1 MRTGD
6 IGERDFLKSIQHLI
20 GEIDG
25 AKLGFDE
32 DASDIPLTG
41 DKSIVVN
48 VDTFTSKT
56 DWLPGMTEAQ
66 VGRKTAI
73 MALSDIVAKGATPV
87 ATMLSL
93 CVPKDYDVGASQEL
107 IRGYSQYCFKSG
119 IPFIGG
125 DLGSSSEVVL
135 TGVAIGIA
143 APETIVTRSGTNEGD
158 IIAVTD
164 LFGFTSVAFE
174 ILMNNLKTEG
184 DLRDDALGAAYKPKI
199 HYGFVSALAKKGAIT
214 ASMDSS
220 DGLGITLHTMANS
233 SSLRF
238 VIDDLPVANGVEH
251 FAKNN
256 LLDTKKLVMQGGEE
270 FIIVLTVPV
279 DRWDDALD
287 VAQKQHVA
295 LQAIGTT
302 RKGSGVYYESPDGNF
317 EIPPEGYDNFKEW
330 D

>member
-1 MRTGD
+1 MKTGD
-6 IGERDFLKSIQHLI
+6 IGERDFLKSIQHLV
-20 GEIDG
+20 GEIDD

-41 DKSIVVN
+41 HKSIVVN
-48 VDTFTSKT
+48 VDTFTAKT

-73 MALSDIVAKGATPV
+73 MALSDIVVKGATPV

-93 CVPKDYDVGASQEL
+93 CVPNDYDVSASQEL

-143 APETIVTRSGTNEGD
+143 APETIVTRSGTKESD

-174 ILMNNLKTEG
+174 ILINNLKTEG

-199 HYGFVSALAKKGAIT
+199 HFGFVSSLARDGAIT

-220 DGLGITLHTMANS
+220 DGLGITLHTMANLS
-233 SSLRF
+233 SFRF
-238 VIDDLPVANGVEH
+238 VIDNLPVAKGVEH
-251 FAKNN
+251 FARNN
-256 LLDTKKLVMQGGEE
+256 LLDATKLVMQGGEE
-270 FIIVLTVPV
+270 FIIVLTIPANK
-279 DRWDDALD
+279 WDDASD

-295 LQAIGTT
+295 LRAIGTT
-302 RKGSGVYYESPDGNF
+302 KKGSGVYYESPEGLL
-317 EIPPEGYDNFKEW
+317 EILPVGYDNFKEW

>member
-6 IGERDFLKSIQHLI
+6 IGERDFLKSIQHLV

-32 DASDIPLTG
+32 DASDIPLTS

-56 DWLPGMTEAQ
+56 DWLPDMTEAQ

-93 CVPKDYDVGASQEL
+93 CVPKNYDVNASQEL
-107 IRGYSQYCFKSG
+107 VRGYSQYCLKSG

-135 TGVAIGIA
+135 TGVAIGVA
-143 APETIVTRSGTNEGD
+143 APEAIVTRSGTREGD
-158 IIAVTD
+158 MIAVTD
-164 LFGFTSVAFE
+164 LFGLTSVAFK
-174 ILMNNLKTEG
+174 ILMNDLKAEG

-199 HYGFVSALAKKGAIT
+199 HYGFVSSLVKKGAIT

-220 DGLGITLHTMANS
+220 DGLGITLHTMANLS
-233 SSLRF
+233 SFRF
-238 VIDDLPVANGVEH
+238 AIDNLPVAKGVEH
-251 FAKNN
+251 FARNN

-270 FIIVLTVPV
+270 FIIVLTVPA
-279 DRWDDALD
+279 DRWTVALD
-287 VAQKQHVA
+287 VAKKQHVD
-295 LQAIGTT
+295 LHAIGTAK
-302 RKGSGVYYESPDGNF
+302 KGSGVYYESHEGDF
-317 EIPPEGYDNFKEW
+317 EIPPAGYDNFKEW

>member
-6 IGERDFLKSIQHLI
+6 IGERDFLKSIQHLVA
-20 GEIDG
+20 EIDG

-41 DKSIVVN
+41 DKSIIVN
-48 VDTFTSKT
+48 VDTFTAKT

-93 CVPKDYDVGASQEL
+93 CVPNDYDVSASQEL
-107 IRGYSQYCFKSG
+107 IRGYSQYCLKSG

-125 DLGSSSEVVL
+125 DLGSSSEVVI
-135 TGVAIGIA
+135 TGVAIGTA
-143 APETIVTRSGTNEGD
+143 APETIVTRSGTKEGD
-158 IIAVTD
+158 IIAVTG
-164 LFGFTSVAFE
+164 LFGLTSVAFE
-174 ILMNNLKTEG
+174 ILINNLNAEG

-199 HYGFVSALAKKGAIT
+199 HFGFVSSLARNGAIT

-220 DGLGITLHTMANS
+220 DGLGITLHTMANL

-238 VIDDLPVANGVEH
+238 VIDDLPVAKGVEH
-251 FAKNN
+251 FARNN

-270 FIIVLTVPV
+270 FIIVLSVPA
-279 DRWDDALD
+279 DRWNDAMD

-295 LQAIGTT
+295 LRAIGIAKT
-302 RKGSGVYYESPDGNF
+302 GSGVYYESPEGLF
-317 EIPPEGYDNFKEW
+317 EIPPAGYDNFKEW

>member
-1 MRTGD
+1 MKTGD
-6 IGERDFLKSIQHLI
+6 IGERAFLKSIQHLV

-32 DASDIPLTG
+32 DASDIPLTS

-48 VDTFTSKT
+48 VDTFTAKT
-56 DWLPGMTEAQ
+56 DWLPSMTEAQ

-93 CVPKDYDVGASQEL
+93 CVPKDYDVNASQEL
-107 IRGYSQYCFKSG
+107 IRGYSQYCLKSG

-143 APETIVTRSGTNEGD
+143 APETIVTRSGTKEGD
-158 IIAVTD
+158 MIAVTD
-164 LFGFTSVAFE
+164 LFGLTSVAFE
-174 ILMNNLKTEG
+174 ILMNNLKAEG

-233 SSLRF
+233 SNLRF
-238 VIDDLPVANGVEH
+238 VIDNLPVAKGVEH

-270 FIIVLTVPV
+270 FIIVLTVPA

-295 LQAIGTT
+295 LHAIGKAK
-302 RKGSGVYYESPDGNF
+302 KGVGVYYESPDGNF
-317 EIPPEGYDNFKEW
+317 EIPREGYDNFKEW